1 MALAESHWRANP
13 AVLIKDWGEEL
24 VVFCDTTGNTHLL
37 DQNGAAIFSTLRE
50 AKADLSLIALAAL
63 LFAEADHTTSLP
75 ALEGLLEELAS
86 CELVQR
92 VPA

>member
-13 AVLIKDWGEEL
+13 AVLIRDWGDEL

-37 DQNGAAIFSTLRE
+37 DPHGATIFSALRM
-50 AKADLSLIALAAL
+50 ADSALSLSALAGEVL
-63 LFAEADHTTSLP
+63 ADHDAESLA

-86 CELVQR
+86 CELVLR